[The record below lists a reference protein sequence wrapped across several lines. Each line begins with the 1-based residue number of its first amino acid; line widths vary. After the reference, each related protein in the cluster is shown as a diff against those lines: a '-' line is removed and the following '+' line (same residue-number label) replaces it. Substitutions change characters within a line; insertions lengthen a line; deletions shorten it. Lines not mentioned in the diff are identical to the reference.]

1 MKADRDDSEED
12 EPVSEPALVRLD
24 SVQTDLLEVLK
35 DWNSYSTQSQC
46 VRITMWIFFSFHLF
60 VPPLDLGL

>member
-35 DWNSYSTQSQC
+35 DWNS
-46 VRITMWIFFSFHLF
+46 FFPPHF
-60 VPPLDLGL
+60 VANFG